1 MNSHGLIP
9 YRLTMNTR
17 GPADHPQPI
26 AQAALQPALNRVRI
40 VAGEKPQHTWRG
52 MEVVVV
58 TALLFLIG
66 AGAAVASV
74 SAQNSQAEAA
84 SATKTS
90 PADVLRLGYFGNVT
104 HAPALVGVEKG
115 IFAKDLGVTSL
126 ETQVFTAGPATV
138 EALNA
143 GAIDAAYLG
152 PNPALNSFVQSGG
165 ESVRIIAGAASGGA
179 QFVVSP
185 NITDIAQLRGKTI
198 ATAQLGGT
206 QDVAL
211 RKWLGDHGLHTDTS
225 GGGDVFIT
233 PTASAQT
240 LRLFQDGKIDGA
252 WVAEP
257 WASRMVLEAKA
268 KVLVNEADLWDNGKF
283 STTVLVVNKAFLKAH
298 PQTVQALLAGHLGS
312 LAWLEKHPSE
322 SAAVINDALRVAI
335 GQPLDTNV
343 IVRALSE
350 LNFTADPLAGTF
362 PTLLEHG
369 VGVGVSKPGD
379 LNGLFELNL
388 LNQIL
393 SAAGGDPVPAAGLG
407 TE

>member
-1 MNSHGLIP
+1 M
-9 YRLTMNTR
+9 
-17 GPADHPQPI
+17 
-26 AQAALQPALNRVRI
+26 
-40 VAGEKPQHTWRG
+40 
-52 MEVVVV
+52 
-58 TALLFLIG
+58 
-66 AGAAVASV
+66 
-74 SAQNSQAEAA
+74 
-84 SATKTS
+84 
-90 PADVLRLGYFGNVT
+90 
-104 HAPALVGVEKG
+104 
-115 IFAKDLGVTSL
+115 
-126 ETQVFTAGPATV
+126 
-138 EALNA
+138 
-143 GAIDAAYLG
+143 
-152 PNPALNSFVQSGG
+152 QSGG

-312 LAWLEKHPSE
+312 LAWLEEHPSE